1 MQKYIKVT
9 VAFLTLFLV
18 LTGCADKKETS
29 TINERKVDE
38 RTLEPAD
45 YWYPDN
51 EKLKLVEE
59 DKSLLKEKEEFLKLF
74 KKLAG
79 FSLPEYFFIPKI
91 TDETDWNDVD
101 INERYMD
108 VYIYTIIKKSDAL
121 EMLEHLRN
129 DDRWIAR
136 YGKYELI
143 SRTQEQRGISI
154 YFEISEKWN
163 PTVGN
168 NSAHLRFIYYNDFD
182 VYILN
187 IMACLERDPPP
198 GTSWPKEQ
206 FH

>member
-1 MQKYIKVT
+1 
-9 VAFLTLFLV
+9 
-18 LTGCADKKETS
+18 
-29 TINERKVDE
+29 
-38 RTLEPAD
+38 
-45 YWYPDN
+45 
-51 EKLKLVEE
+51 
-59 DKSLLKEKEEFLKLF
+59 
-74 KKLAG
+74 
-79 FSLPEYFFIPKI
+79 
-91 TDETDWNDVD
+91 
-101 INERYMD
+101 MD